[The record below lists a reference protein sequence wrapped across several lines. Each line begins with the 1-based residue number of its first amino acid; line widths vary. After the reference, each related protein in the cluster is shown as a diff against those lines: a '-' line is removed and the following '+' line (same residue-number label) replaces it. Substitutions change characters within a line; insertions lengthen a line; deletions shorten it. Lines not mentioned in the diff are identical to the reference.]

1 MAIENVY
8 GIYLIDAD
16 CYSIRVGRTVRL
28 LLSGRNNDRCAGRCL
43 NGSGRTVAAI
53 VGSAVTVTAVHIQY
67 QEAGSTY
74 TDGAG

>member
-1 MAIENVY
+1 MCSLLDIFLVDLD
-8 GIYLIDAD
+8 G
-16 CYSIRVGRTVRL
+16 YSIGVGRCVRL
-28 LLSGRNNDRCAGRCL
+28 LLAGRSNNVINGSSRCL

-67 QEAGSTY
+67 PEAGSTY